1 MKKILILIGIL
12 FSLNLMAYSASYES
26 NRRDDFNG
34 KIGRNLKK
42 TENKISESKKE
53 EILFQLGIPT
63 AR

>member
-12 FSLNLMAYSASYES
+12 FSLNLIADSTNYES
-26 NRRDDFNG
+26 NQKYDFNG
-34 KIGRNLKK
+34 KVSRNLKK
-42 TENKISESKKE
+42 SKNKISESKKE

>member
-12 FSLNLMAYSASYES
+12 FSLNLMAYSVSYES

-34 KIGRNLKK
+34 KIVRNLKK